1 MVTESRHG
9 FLKKAVAPLFVM
21 KEERSYAVWLVFV
34 AFFGLI
40 NIWGGL
46 CLGYFDSVSSAFK
59 EGIVYTYSISVCAP
73 FLAEVFVKQIVKK
86 RTGSPVE
93 FVSYQML
100 SSAINIVWILILTF
114 LWLGSFK
121 GSIPVQ
127 ILIGILS
134 TAFAFYMYCVSQMEQ
149 HKKSLSGYND
159 SPYSYLKDE
168 KMRMND
174 TAEGSRTLTTIPSEK
189 GDIEI

>member
-1 MVTESRHG
+1 MTTESRHS
-9 FLKKAVAPLFVM
+9 FLQKAFAPLYVL
-21 KEERSYAVWLVFV
+21 KEECSYAVWLIFV

-40 NIWGGL
+40 NVWGGL
-46 CLGYFDSVSSAFK
+46 CLGYFDSITSAFE

-73 FLAEVFVKQIVKK
+73 FLAEVIVKQIVKK
-86 RTGSPVE
+86 RTGIPVE

-100 SSAINIVWILILTF
+100 SSAMNIVWILVLTF

-121 GSIPVQ
+121 GNITAQ
-127 ILIGILS
+127 IIVGILS

-149 HKKSLSGYND
+149 HKDSLSDYND
-159 SPYSYLKDE
+159 SPYGYLKDE

-174 TAEGSRTLTTIPSEK
+174 TAESSRTLTTIPGKK